1 MAPQRAG
8 RDITKRMLRHRQMVL
23 DQMDFK
29 QKAEEKKMSMSKNIA
44 RLAVTA
50 GLTAALSFGGVMA
63 PVTMAFA
70 EGGTGSITINQAKDN
85 ENTTFKA
92 YQIFKATVTDTESGK
107 TAQNITWASSELGET
122 VTKAIKNDWAGYK
135 SLASDKQLPDN
146 PTAQEVA
153 DFLMAHAG
161 STSAGSEST
170 KGTRIA
176 TDNILYAVANAIKDE
191 TPVKS
196 DILADTAWTPDA
208 ENGSGYY
215 LFVTNALSDSSK
227 KVTGTAP
234 IFAVVGGN
242 AVTVTEKTSI
252 PTVEKQILASAPSD
266 PKAETGWA
274 GVADSQIG
282 QEVTYKLTGS
292 VADNY
297 ATYDSYAYKFTDTLS
312 NGLDYVQDSLTVY
325 AVNGDGDYTL
335 INSSAY
341 NLTTPS
347 AGNRVLTVDFAVDKA
362 NNKKGLKD
370 VQGVDASTQIVV
382 FYKAKLNKNAVTG
395 NGTGE
400 KKGNYNTVKL
410 EYSNNPYAEGTGTSV
425 EGGAGDF
432 TFQLNIN
439 KVDQG
444 TEKGLA
450 GAEFSIQSADADTLN
465 QYVASKDSS
474 DGKVVAGQ
482 LVSFT
487 GATLPD
493 YLKFT
498 SDDKGKIEAKGLD
511 AGSYTVTE
519 TKAPSDKYT
528 VAKPFTFTI
537 KAEYKDNAAEL
548 KKITVSPS
556 QNDEIR
562 SDVALGTLNNTPG
575 DNTLTATDDT
585 AANVETGEIN
595 ITIGN
600 TKSVGLPLTG
610 LNGVTFTWIAGGAVL
625 CIGVAHLIRS
635 RKQAEESEQE

>member
-1 MAPQRAG
+1 ME
-8 RDITKRMLRHRQMVL
+8 
-23 DQMDFK
+23 FE

-70 EGGTGSITINQAKDN
+70 AEGATGSITINRVKGN

-92 YQIFKATVTDTESGK
+92 YQIFKATVTDTNGVK
-107 TAQNITWASSELGET
+107 TAQDITWASSSVGQKVIT
-122 VTKAIKNDWAGYK
+122 AITSDWKAYN
-135 SLASDKQLPDN
+135 SLSDSEKLPAK
-146 PTAQEVA
+146 PTPQEVA
-153 DFLMAHAG
+153 DFITAHAG
-161 STSAGSEST
+161 DCTAGSEST

-176 TDNILYAVANAIKDE
+176 TNNILYAVANAIRDE
-191 TPVKS
+191 EPVKS
-196 DILADTAWTPDA
+196 DIVADTAWTP
-208 ENGSGYY
+208 ETSNGSGYY

-227 KVTGTAP
+227 KDTGTSP
-234 IFAVVGGN
+234 IFALVGGE

-252 PTVEKQILASAPSD
+252 PTVGKQVLASAPND
-266 PKAETGWA
+266 PESATGWA
-274 GVADSQIG
+274 DAIDSQIG

-312 NGLDYVQDSLTVY
+312 DGLDYVAGSLTVY
-325 AVNGDGDYTL
+325 AVNNGAYTL
-335 INSSAY
+335 INSGY
-341 NLTTPS
+341 EVTPPNES
-347 AGNRVLTVDFAVDKA
+347 SRVLTVNFAVDKD
-362 NNKKGLKD
+362 NNKKGLKE
-370 VQGVDASTQIVV
+370 VQGVDANTQIVV

-395 NGTGE
+395 NGNGE
-400 KKGNYNTVKL
+400 KKGNFNTVKL

-444 TEKGLA
+444 TEKGLK
-450 GAEFSIQSADADTLN
+450 GAEFSIQSADEDTLN
-465 QYVASKDSS
+465 QYVASKDSP

-482 LVSFT
+482 LVNFSGT
-487 GATLPD
+487 SLPD
-493 YLKFT
+493 YLKFA
-498 SDDKGKIEAKGLD
+498 SDDTGKIEAKGLD
-511 AGSYTVTE
+511 AGKYTVTE
-519 TKAPSDKYT
+519 IKAPSDNYA

-537 KAEYKDNAAEL
+537 AAKYKNNQAEL
-548 KKITVSPS
+548 
-556 QNDEIR
+556 DEITITPSGNAGHR
-562 SDVALGTLNNTPG
+562 SDIAFGTLNNTPG
-575 DNTLTATDDT
+575 DNTLTAADDT
-585 AANVETGEIN
+585 AANVTNGEIN
-595 ITIGN
+595 ITVGN

>member
-1 MAPQRAG
+1 
-8 RDITKRMLRHRQMVL
+8 
-23 DQMDFK
+23 MDFK

-70 EGGTGSITINQAKDN
+70 EGTQGSITISQVEGN
-85 ENTTFKA
+85 ESTTFKA

-107 TAQNITWASSELGET
+107 TAQNITWASSELGKK

-135 SLASDKQLPDN
+135 SLTSDKQLPET

-161 STSAGSEST
+161 PTSAGTEST

-176 TDNILYAVANAIKDE
+176 TDNILYAVANAIKGE
-191 TPVKS
+191 APVKS
-196 DILADTAWTPDA
+196 NIAAGTAWAPDA

-252 PTVEKQILASAPSD
+252 PTVDKQILASAPD
-266 PKAETGWA
+266 NPTTATGWA

-282 QEVTYKLTGS
+282 QEVTYKLTGK

-297 ATYDSYAYKFTDTLS
+297 DTYDSYAYKFTDTLS
-312 NGLDYVQDSLTVY
+312 KGLTFTDNSVEVY
-325 AVNGDGDYTL
+325 AVNKDSSTQDKYEL
-335 INSSAY
+335 I
-341 NLTTPS
+341 
-347 AGNRVLTVDFAVDKA
+347 A
-362 NNKKGLKD
+362 NNKYTTSKTNNDDGTTTLTIEFGTEGEKKGLKD
-370 VQGVDASTQIVV
+370 ISNVNADTQIVV

-395 NGTGE
+395 NGDSEG
-400 KKGNYNTVKL
+400 KKGNYNSVKL
-410 EYSNNPYAEGTGTSV
+410 EYSNNPYTEGTGTSV

-444 TEKGLA
+444 TEKGLE
-450 GAEFSIQSADADTLN
+450 GAVFTIKSADGKF
-465 QYVASKDSS
+465 VASS
-474 DGKVVAGQ
+474 DEGGYVAGQ
-482 LVSFT
+482 LVDVTDVSK
-487 GATLPD
+487 LPE
-493 YLKFT
+493 YVKFT
-498 SDDKGKIEAKGLD
+498 SKADGTIAAKGLD
-511 AGSYTVTE
+511 AGTYTVTE
-519 TKAPSDKYT
+519 IKTSDKGNYT
-528 VAKPFTFTI
+528 AADPFTFTI
-537 KAEYKDNAAEL
+537 SADYENDAVKTL
-548 KKITVSPS
+548 TVSPANS
-556 QNDEIR
+556 NEHR
-562 SDVALGTLNNTPG
+562 SDVVLGTLDDIPG
-575 DNTLTATDDT
+575 DNKLTVKNGT
-585 AANVETGEIN
+585 AADPTTGEVT

-600 TKSVGLPLTG
+600 TKQVGLPLTG